1 MTINTVPI
9 KIDSGEFAASHL
21 KRLLEIL
28 IERLNPILGSLW
40 KITYIRTQG
49 KYIYLSVECRLDKF
63 DHADKAYITGLA
75 AGFLAAND
83 IEIL

>member
-9 KIDSGEFAASHL
+9 KIGWEDPSDTL
-21 KRLLEIL
+21 LNRLRKTLNEIL
-28 IERLNPILGSLW
+28 GTLW
-40 KITYIRTQG
+40 KVTYIRTQG
-49 KYIYLSVECRLDKF
+49 KYIYLSVECLLDKF
-63 DHADKAYITGLA
+63 DHADKAFITGLA